1 MSTPATFTV
10 GLVQMR
16 SGLTPAANLETAVK
30 LIGDAKSAGADY
42 VQTPEMTNIMDIRR
56 ERMLASVVPEDDDA
70 SLARLRELAHALG
83 IWLHVGS
90 LAVKVS
96 PDRAANRSFLI
107 DPTGEIVARYDK
119 IHMFDV
125 DLAGG
130 ESYRE
135 SNSFKPGECA
145 VAADLPWGRLGLTIC
160 YDLRFPALYRALAEA
175 GSVFLA
181 IPSSFTKQTGEAHW
195 HVLHRARAIE
205 NGCFVFAAA
214 QGGSHENGRD
224 TFGHSL
230 IVDPWGR
237 VLAEGIVDP
246 AVVIAEVDPAAV
258 APARARIPSLLH
270 GRRFEIVD
278 P

>member
-1 MSTPATFTV
+1 V
-10 GLVQMR
+10 
-16 SGLTPAANLETAVK
+16 
-30 LIGDAKSAGADY
+30 
-42 VQTPEMTNIMDIRR
+42 
-56 ERMLASVVPEDDDA
+56 
-70 SLARLRELAHALG
+70 
-83 IWLHVGS
+83 
-90 LAVKVS
+90 
-96 PDRAANRSFLI
+96 NRGFLI
-107 DPTGEIVARYDK
+107 DPQGEVAARYDK

-125 DLAGG
+125 DLPNG

-135 SNSFKPGECA
+135 SRSYAPGEHA
-145 VAADLPWGRLGLTIC
+145 VTADLPWGRLGLTIC

-175 GSVFLA
+175 GSMFLA

-237 VLAEGIVDP
+237 VLAEGGVDP
-246 AVVIAEVDPAAV
+246 AVVIAEIDPAAV
-258 APARARIPSLLH
+258 ATARARIPSLLH

-278 P
+278 PMAKPTHLNVV